1 MDVVLEVMEMV
12 GGTVEEADD
21 LLCSVGNE
29 EPETDE

>member
-12 GGTVEEADD
+12 GGTVADD